1 MIELAEGQQA
11 PQSSGNS
18 LVDWVNTVDV
28 ANDPEGREALGEE
41 ALYFEHEVAEGD
53 AHVLLVGTLGKNGWN
68 ISARSNSEK
77 NEDLKFR
84 LPKRLTKENALAEAE
99 NYCLE
104 KLGPQFRQLSE
115 NEMRM
120 FERVAATNRL
130 SALVLFIQARL
141 PDEMADKFL
150 NLGAAGD
157 EFAIQQFAADE
168 KISAVI
174 EEAISYC
181 WYWANTKAKGDFFD
195 YVRLHDDGRLWSFT
209 LLDSA
214 VE

>member
-1 MIELAEGQQA
+1 
-11 PQSSGNS
+11 
-18 LVDWVNTVDV
+18 
-28 ANDPEGREALGEE
+28 
-41 ALYFEHEVAEGD
+41 
-53 AHVLLVGTLGKNGWN
+53 
-68 ISARSNSEK
+68 
-77 NEDLKFR
+77 
-84 LPKRLTKENALAEAE
+84 LTKEKAIAEAE
-99 NYCLE
+99 KYCLE

-120 FERVAATNRL
+120 FESVAATNRL

-150 NLGAAGD
+150 SLGATGD

-168 KISAVI
+168 KISSVI

-195 YVRLHDDGRLWSFT
+195 YVRKHDDGRLWSFL
-209 LLDSA
+209 LLDSLWNQYQTSSA
-214 VE
+214 IDRLAQEDPPTPEELDGLSDEQVSDLLTRTRRLKNQER